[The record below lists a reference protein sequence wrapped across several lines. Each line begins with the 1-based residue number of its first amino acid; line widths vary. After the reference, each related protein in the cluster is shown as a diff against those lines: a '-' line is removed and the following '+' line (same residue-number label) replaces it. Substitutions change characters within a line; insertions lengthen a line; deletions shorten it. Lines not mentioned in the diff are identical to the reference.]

1 MGLPPPK
8 KRQVPTMAPKTEAN
22 VDEDQNAK
30 KYKTEDGNEMP
41 AEKEAV
47 EWPSLLSRR
56 SWMGIPTAPTPA
68 KAATAAATMGD
79 DEKKEDKDN
88 IFLKGLVDKDGSP
101 VDEAS
106 LQGKIVLLYFSSS
119 WCSACVAF
127 TPVLSVLFEEDE
139 DDTFAVV
146 FVSSDD
152 TAEQCQKYYQKKHAD
167 WFLVPF
173 QDKDQRQNLKKKYG
187 VFAGKEQV
195 LFPGTTRKSGI
206 PTLVVVDRKGTCLH
220 LLDCD
225 NPKVHDEIAM
235 KGTSFLD
242 QWKDCKWE

>member
-1 MGLPPPK
+1 MFSFTFLP
-8 KRQVPTMAPKTEAN
+8 VGVSELC
-22 VDEDQNAK
+22 
-30 KYKTEDGNEMP
+30 
-41 AEKEAV
+41 
-47 EWPSLLSRR
+47 SLLLL
-56 SWMGIPTAPTPA
+56 
-68 KAATAAATMGD
+68 
-79 DEKKEDKDN
+79 N
-88 IFLKGLVDKDGSP
+88 IFLLKSHIFPTWTVFRFFCFVFVCALG
-101 VDEAS
+101 
-106 LQGKIVLLYFSSS
+106 
-119 WCSACVAF
+119 SACVAF

-173 QDKDQRQNLKKKYG
+173 QDKDQRQDLKKKYG